1 MTPFAA
7 GFPGLSPP
15 LALFGHLGHWEILI
29 IVLLVLVLF
38 GNRIPGMAR
47 NLGRSF
53 TEFKKGIKGEPD
65 DAQKI
70 ENKEERGRRLEASS
84 EAKPRESTRP

>member
-1 MTPFAA
+1 M
-7 GFPGLSPP
+7 
-15 LALFGHLGHWEILI
+15 
-29 IVLLVLVLF
+29 LF

-70 ENKEERGRRLEASS
+70 EKQEERARRIESSS
-84 EAKPRESTRP
+84 EVKSRETTRP